1 MLQRKDSNQPEQGL
15 SKRSCVSTILLS
27 VSLCHL
33 ICILSTIRLVMTA
46 TVQFNILFVLWGP
59 IDFHSQYVM
68 PSKPLPLYCPLNSQT
83 VNVKASYSLLLF
95 ICSITTPMKV
105 VIKLSNLLTLLLFF
119 FPPNPRSPLLSYSG
133 YTLQSSISTA
143 FDNVLGLCLQL
154 LSLQY
159 QTSPQSSNCQITTLS
174 SAHNRLHVILYRK
187 KIDDTIL

>member
-15 SKRSCVSTILLS
+15 SKHSCVSTILLS

-95 ICSITTPMKV
+95 ICSITTTMKV

-133 YTLQSSISTA
+133 YTL
-143 FDNVLGLCLQL
+143 
-154 LSLQY
+154 
-159 QTSPQSSNCQITTLS
+159 
-174 SAHNRLHVILYRK
+174 
-187 KIDDTIL
+187 

>member
-15 SKRSCVSTILLS
+15 SKHSCVSTILLS

-95 ICSITTPMKV
+95 ICSITTTMKV

-119 FPPNPRSPLLSYSG
+119 PLPIPGALSF
-133 YTLQSSISTA
+133 LIQ
-143 FDNVLGLCLQL
+143 
-154 LSLQY
+154 
-159 QTSPQSSNCQITTLS
+159 
-174 SAHNRLHVILYRK
+174 VILYSPPSQQHL
-187 KIDDTIL
+187 IMLLDCMSLVAVFTIPNFSTVFKLPNNYTLFCS